1 VLRILYTAEARTDL
15 DVIWDYIANDNAEA
29 ADRFLDQLAERFQLL
44 AANPLL
50 GELQPLLADGRYR
63 RFVYRR
69 YVIYYHADEN
79 ALVLVRILHGAL
91 DEKEQF

>member
-1 VLRILYTAEARTDL
+1 VLRVLYTAEARADL
-15 DVIWDYIANDNAEA
+15 DVIWDYIARDNAEA

-50 GELQPLLADGRYR
+50 GESQPLLADGTYR
-63 RFVYRR
+63 RFVFRLYL
-69 YVIYYHADEN
+69 IYYRADEN